1 MSALVLIILTVLT
14 FLLYGVMGQDKSL
27 LLGPV
32 FVVGLFAVAAALL
45 RGAAEAFQRK
55 EAGGGAVKLPVSSS
69 LWILFFLWGAAMV
82 PEALMTF
89 EAKIRMLFFATVI
102 GSFMV
107 WGREFTAFKD
117 SRIMLGGLI
126 FMVML
131 LALYGMIIHF
141 KSPMSIL
148 WTERYT
154 DHYLTSSKRLAS
166 TYICPNHF
174 AHLMQMLLPFCL
186 ALLFIPQ
193 SGIYLKILAA
203 YSFVAMLPPLFL
215 TESRAGWLG
224 SIAGVGV
231 VLCLMALRK
240 SKKLFA
246 GLVVLVPLCSVLL
259 LVGAWRYSET
269 FQRRMEPVVEFL
281 EGQASGGIGS
291 DSPDFRPQTWMDTL
305 DMISANPMTGYGPG
319 SYRYAYP
326 EFRKR
331 FKGKRILTGHPH
343 NEYLELASEF
353 GLIGFALFAL
363 AWLWGGI
370 WVLVKS
376 LRAEETRHAFM
387 GFAFLGAV
395 AGTMVHSFFD
405 FQMHVFPNAMILALL
420 AALAIG
426 PIAGSDRRSKKAHR
440 RRKKRAEHSAADD
453 GAETGIEASEKRRV
467 RPDWLCG
474 VFQGALALGF
484 VVLAIAAVPVMG
496 SAFFNASGAQKVE
509 GKIPQM
515 QSPGQT
521 EAYYQLAVKLSP
533 DNWRAYRGLGRIV
546 HERRRHC
553 LVPEEKTAL
562 AQQEKMWF
570 EKAVQFNPKDPE
582 SLVALGRTLTFLSR
596 YRGVGMPHSRPP
608 DTELESKG
616 LSLIQ
621 EACNYRKFNDEYWW
635 ILGVELRRAGKY
647 DAALDAFRYMETV
660 RRTRSSRTNIQWL
673 EKRLRNGDE
682 PAPDPRPVD
691 SVKKIDVQSV
701 IEQFSTAPG
710 NTQKDQSLDDL
721 FELMEQ

>member
-1 MSALVLIILTVLT
+1 MSSLLLLIITIVC
-14 FLLYGVMGQDKSL
+14 FLLYGVVGQDKHL
-27 LLGPV
+27 LLAPV

-45 RGAAEAFQRK
+45 RGAAGAFRRADEREAD
-55 EAGGGAVKLPVSSS
+55 VKFPVSSW
-69 LWILFFLWGAAMV
+69 LWVLFVLWGMAMI
-82 PEALMTF
+82 PDALMTF
-89 EAKIRMLFFATVI
+89 EAKVRMLFLATVI

-107 WGREFTAFKD
+107 WGRELTAFKD
-117 SRIMLGGLI
+117 NRIILGVLI
-126 FMVML
+126 FIVML

-246 GLVVLVPLCSVLL
+246 GLVILVPLSSVLL

-269 FQRRMEPVVEFL
+269 FQRRMEPVVEFI
-281 EGQASGGIGS
+281 EGQAKEGIGS
-291 DSPDFRPQTWMDTL
+291 DAPDFRPQTWMDTL

-343 NEYLELASEF
+343 NEYLELISEF
-353 GLIGFALFAL
+353 GLVGFILFAL
-363 AWLWGGI
+363 AWLWGCL
-370 WVLVKS
+370 WLLVKS

-405 FQMHVFPNAMILALL
+405 FQMHVFPNAMMFALL
-420 AALAIG
+420 AALAVG
-426 PIAGSDRRSKKAHR
+426 PIAGSDRRSKHSEN
-440 RRKKRAEHSAADD
+440 RRKNRSQRRVDD
-453 GAETGIEASEKRRV
+453 GDEQRADAERRTAGKRNVLSGI
-467 RPDWLCG
+467 
-474 VFQGALALGF
+474 FQGIPALGF
-484 VVLAIAAVPVMG
+484 LLLAIAAVPVMG
-496 SAFFNASGAQKVE
+496 SAFFNAAGDYISAK
-509 GKIPQM
+509 
-515 QSPGQT
+515 QSDPTGNA
-521 EAYYQLAVKLSP
+521 ERIAEKYRMAVRLAP
-533 DNWRAYRGLGRIV
+533 DNWKAHRGLGQIA
-546 HERRRHC
+546 HEECRHC
-553 LVPEEKTAL
+553 LVPDEKIAW
-562 AQQEKMWF
+562 A
-570 EKAVQFNPKDPE
+570 EKARDAFEEAVVHNPKDPE
-582 SLVALGRTLTFLSR
+582 SLISLGRTLIFLSR
-596 YRGVGMPHSRPP
+596 YHAP
-608 DTELESKG
+608 DAREFERDTVLESAG
-616 LSLIQ
+616 LQLIR

-635 ILGVELRRAGKY
+635 ILGAELRKAE
-647 DAALDAFRYMETV
+647 AFEASLAAFRHMETI
-660 RRTRSSRTNIQWL
+660 RRSPSSRRNIQWL
-673 EKRLRNGDE
+673 ERQLRGENDPASE
-682 PAPDPRPVD
+682 APAPTEKVD
-691 SVKKIDVQSV
+691 VKAV
-701 IEQFSTAPG
+701 INQFSGEPEEAEG
-710 NTQKDQSLDDL
+710 DRSLDEL
-721 FELMEQ
+721 FRLMEH